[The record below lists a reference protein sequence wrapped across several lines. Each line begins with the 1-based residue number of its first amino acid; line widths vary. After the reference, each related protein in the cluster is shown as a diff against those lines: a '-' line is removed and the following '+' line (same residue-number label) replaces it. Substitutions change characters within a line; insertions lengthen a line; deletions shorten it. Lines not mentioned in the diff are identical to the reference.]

1 MACKGPV
8 RAGGRIPN
16 TRAVLSTAIGR
27 RLRHR
32 RKRQDGR
39 TWGLG
44 SLLLPLGTVYEWP
57 RCIRERFHGQLV
69 SQQLGG
75 KHRLPDKSARWL
87 CLVRGVS
94 FLSESLCDP
103 CLASRRRFKA
113 KKLYWLS

>member
-44 SLLLPLGTVYEWP
+44 SLLLPLGTVHERP
-57 RCIRERFHGQLV
+57 RCIRECFHGQPF
-69 SQQLGG
+69 SQQLGR
-75 KHRLPDKSARWL
+75 KHWLPDKSVCWL
-87 CLVRGVS
+87 CLVCGVS

-103 CLASRRRFKA
+103 CLTGCRR
-113 KKLYWLS
+113 LEG